1 MSFFGWLGRHCIEPF
16 FYITDLCYFLARTL
30 SVWQPHRN
38 SFNRAVYSVLLG
50 QLVFTGVDAVAMV
63 SFLAVIVG
71 VGVTSQL
78 IYIMHAITGA
88 SEVTDI
94 LSRLVVSELGPL
106 ITGVILIGRSCSAV
120 AVDLGNTKI
129 RGEIQPLEYLGI
141 DVDDFFVLP
150 RILCMVICQVVLALY
165 FSIIMLLCGVFFSA
179 FIYHYSALESLTVLL
194 NTLTI
199 KIVMIFMIKN
209 FVFGLMIG
217 TMACFHGLSVENS
230 PTQVP
235 QQMQKAVV
243 RSLSFLYL
251 IDGYFLLLML

>member
-1 MSFFGWLGRHCIEPF
+1 M
-16 FYITDLCYFLARTL
+16 
-30 SVWQPHRN
+30 Q
-38 SFNRAVYSVLLG
+38 
-50 QLVFTGVDAVAMV
+50 
-63 SFLAVIVG
+63 
-71 VGVTSQL
+71 
-78 IYIMHAITGA
+78 AITGA
-88 SEVTDI
+88 SDITAI
-94 LSRLVVSELGPL
+94 LSQLIVSELGPL

-150 RILCMVICQVVLALY
+150 RILCMVICQVVLTLY

-179 FIYHYSALESLTVLL
+179 FIYHFSALESLTALL
-194 NTLTI
+194 NTLSI
-199 KIVMIFMIKN
+199 KVVMIFMIKN

-217 TMACFHGLSVENS
+217 TIACFHGLSVENS